1 MRALLL
7 LLVSCSCLLLLQ
19 RNPSAKAP
27 ATEMVNASFDTLNFK
42 TQVQPIFEKR
52 CSPCHFPG
60 GKMYDK
66 LPFDQGE
73 TIINHQAGILR
84 RIKGE
89 NDVRVIKQYLEQSK
103 DDN

>member
-7 LLVSCSCLLLLQ
+7 LLVSCSCLFLLQ
-19 RNPSAKAP
+19 RNPSTKVHAAK
-27 ATEMVNASFDTLNFK
+27 MVNASFDTLNFK
-42 TQVQPIFEKR
+42 TQVQPIFQKH

-60 GKMYDK
+60 GKMYEK

-73 TIINHQAGILR
+73 TIINHRAGILR

-89 NDVRVIKQYLEQSK
+89 DDVRVVKQYLEQNK
-103 DDN
+103 TDN